1 MTSLDRQ
8 GLETGVTRLLL
19 TNDDGVRAA
28 GLTCL
33 AAALDRASTAD
44 GPIEYRVVAPLHEQS
59 GCGQAL
65 TLFRPLRV
73 RPVREGWFSVDG
85 TPSDCVNLGVHSLL
99 DRRPDLL
106 VSGINYGVNLGDDVA
121 HSGTVG
127 AALEGRLLGIPA
139 IAFSQEYRKAQ
150 PADMERAADLAARA
164 IVSLL
169 ERGIPDRLLLNVNF
183 PFDPPRGVRV
193 ARLGRR
199 PYRNAV
205 VEQDDPRGGLMYWL
219 VGKPEPER
227 LDDTDAAA
235 VRDGYIAITPLSA
248 DLTDRAAI
256 EGGDGVLLRIAGALS

>member
-1 MTSLDRQ
+1 MS
-8 GLETGVTRLLL
+8 GEEGEAEVTRLLL
-19 TNDDGVRAA
+19 TNDDGVGAA
-28 GLTCL
+28 GLVCL
-33 AAALDRASTAD
+33 AAALDEAVTSK
-44 GPIEYRVVAPLHEQS
+44 GPIEYQVVAPLHEQS

-65 TLFRPLRV
+65 TLFRPLRA

-85 TPSDCVNLGVHSLL
+85 TPSDCVNVGVHALL

-106 VSGINYGVNLGDDVA
+106 VSGVNYGVNLGDDVT

-150 PADMERAADLAARA
+150 PADMERAAALAARA

-169 ERGIPDRLLLNVNF
+169 EQEIPDRMLLNVNF
-183 PFDPPRGVRV
+183 PFDPPRGVKV

-199 PYRNAV
+199 PYRNSV
-205 VEQDDPRGGLMYWL
+205 VQQDDPRGGSMYWL

-227 LDDTDAAA
+227 LHDTDAAA
-235 VRDGYIAITPLSA
+235 VRDGYISITPLST
-248 DLTDRAAI
+248 DLTDRRAVA
-256 EGGDGVLLRIAGALS
+256 EGDGVLPGLVGALL

>member
-1 MTSLDRQ
+1 
-8 GLETGVTRLLL
+8 VTRLLL
-19 TNDDGVRAA
+19 TNDDGVGAA

-33 AAALDRASTAD
+33 AAALDRATTTQ
-44 GPIEYRVVAPLHEQS
+44 GPVDYQVVAPLHEQS

-65 TLFRPLRV
+65 TLFRPLRA
-73 RPVREGWFSVDG
+73 RTVREGWFSVDG
-85 TPSDCVNLGVHSLL
+85 TPSDCVNVGVHALL
-99 DRRPDLL
+99 DRPPDLL
-106 VSGINYGVNLGDDVA
+106 VSGINYGVNLGDDVT

-169 ERGIPDRLLLNVNF
+169 EQGIPDRMLLNVNF
-183 PFDPPRGVRV
+183 PFDPPRGVRI

-199 PYRNAV
+199 PYRNSV
-205 VEQDDPRGGLMYWL
+205 VQQDDPRGGSMYWL

-227 LDDTDAAA
+227 HDDTDAAA
-235 VRDGYIAITPLSA
+235 VRDGYISITPLSA
-248 DLTDRAAI
+248 DLTDREAMS
-256 EGGDGVLLRIAGALS
+256 EEDGVLPGLVGALR

>member
-1 MTSLDRQ
+1 M
-8 GLETGVTRLLL
+8 TRLLL
-19 TNDDGVRAA
+19 TNDDGVGAP

-33 AAALDRASTAD
+33 AAALDLAVTSK

-59 GCGQAL
+59 GTGQAL
-65 TLFRPLRV
+65 TLFRPLRAKS
-73 RPVREGWFSVDG
+73 VREGWFSVDG
-85 TPSDCVNLGVHSLL
+85 TPSDCVNLAVHALL

-106 VSGINYGVNLGDDVA
+106 VSGVNYGVNLGDDVT

-127 AALEGRLLGIPA
+127 AALEGRLLGIPS

-169 ERGIPDRLLLNVNF
+169 EQGIPDRMLLNVNF
-183 PFDPPRGVRV
+183 PFDPPRGVRI

-199 PYRNAV
+199 PYRNSV
-205 VEQDDPRGGLMYWL
+205 VKQEDPRGGSMYWL

-227 LDDTDAAA
+227 LQDTDAAA
-235 VRDGYIAITPLSA
+235 VRDGYTSITPLTS
-248 DLTDRAAI
+248 DLTDRDAI
-256 EGGDGVLLRIAGALS
+256 AEGDGVLPGLVGALR